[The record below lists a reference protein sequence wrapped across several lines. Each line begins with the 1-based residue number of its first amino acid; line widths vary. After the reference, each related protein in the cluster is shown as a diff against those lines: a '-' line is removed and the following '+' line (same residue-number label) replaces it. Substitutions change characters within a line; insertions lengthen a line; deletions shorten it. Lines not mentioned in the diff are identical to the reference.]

1 MTARDTTTTRMFIT
15 SLWPEGDV
23 HLERAELGIAPPGH
37 RTNLRRRNKARNLVE
52 TGDVMEFDTWP
63 EGSPSHLAGIRTR
76 IEFVP
81 ID

>member
-1 MTARDTTTTRMFIT
+1 MRDTIATRMFIT
-15 SLWPEGDV
+15 SFWPEGDV

-52 TGDVMEFDTWP
+52 TGDVMEFDTYA
-63 EGSPSHLAGIRTR
+63 AGCATYRELDGMRTR